1 MSRFT
6 TEVRYI
12 CETLAGHNE
21 SVGYNDV
28 SSTITTA
35 APLLFNFNFPIFD
48 EAYRLPLETKILRH
62 FYTREICEETVGL
75 WKLRMEDKLN
85 LIMPYYNQLYRS
97 ELLEFNPMYDVDIA
111 TDHTKNAN
119 SESNKTATG
128 TTNFNSTVNKNK
140 SDNGGKNY
148 TDNTVI
154 NDDSNS
160 TAWDL
165 YSDTP
170 QGGIE
175 GVEGNGN
182 TLGNNYYLT
191 DARKN
196 TDNTERDTT
205 NNTTHA
211 ETTTNT
217 MNGTE
222 VTTNTNATNNTATGE
237 ITDTETYIEHVRG
250 KRGNVSY
257 SKMLQDFRKTF
268 LNIDQMIINDLE
280 SLFFGLWE

>member
-21 SVGYNDV
+21 SVGCNDV
-28 SSTITTA
+28 STTITTA

-75 WKLRMEDKLN
+75 WKLRLEDKLN

-175 GVEGNGN
+175 GIEGNGN

-217 MNGTE
+217 MSGTE

>member
-12 CETLAGHNE
+12 CETLAGHDE
-21 SVGYNDV
+21 SVGYNGI

-48 EAYRLPLETKILRH
+48 EAYRLPLEIKILRH

-75 WKLRMEDKLN
+75 WKLRLEDKLN

-140 SDNGGKNY
+140 SDNGCKNY

-175 GVEGNGN
+175 GIEGNGN

-268 LNIDQMIINDLE
+268 LNIDQMVINDLE

>member
-12 CETLAGHNE
+12 CETLAGHDE

-28 SSTITTA
+28 STTITNA

-62 FYTREICEETVGL
+62 FYTREICEETVRL
-75 WKLRMEDKLN
+75 WKLRLEDKLN

-154 NDDSNS
+154 NDASNS

-222 VTTNTNATNNTATGE
+222 VTTNTNATNNTATDE

-280 SLFFGLWE
+280 PLFFGLWE